1 MGFYSQITHI
11 LRAFSVLALSASFGV
26 SSAAAQT
33 PEYTYIGEIRTF
45 AFNYCPAGFLPAD
58 GRLVNITAYRDLFSI
73 IGTTYGSGPGQFAL
87 PNLINR
93 SVIGAGTST
102 AVGTAVGNSVV
113 TLQPNQVP
121 LVSHTHTATFT
132 PVIQNKDIT
141 VPATQG
147 TLAVTPKILVKQAT
161 GLNGMAA
168 GSTLSQGGSGQS
180 SAPIYA
186 PTSTAGNTVALGG
199 VSADIT
205 GVSST
210 NAITTTVPMVTGGSV
225 AISPSAA
232 AATQPVPTQ
241 SPALVMSV
249 CIAPTGIYPTRPS

>member
-1 MGFYSQITHI
+1 MGFHGQIAHT
-11 LRAFSVLALSASFGV
+11 LRVLSALTLSTSFGV

-33 PEYTYIGEIRTF
+33 PQYTYIGEIRTF

-58 GRLVNITAYRDLFSI
+58 GRLVNISTYTDLFSV

-87 PNLINR
+87 PNLIGR
-93 SVIGAGTST
+93 SVIGAGTPT

-121 LVSHTHTATFT
+121 LVNHIHNATFT
-132 PVIQNKDIT
+132 PVTQNKDIT

-147 TLAVTPKILVKQAT
+147 TLTVTPKILVKQAS
-161 GLNGMAA
+161 GLPGMAA
-168 GSTLSQGGSGQS
+168 GSTLSQGGTGPN

-186 PTSTAGNTVALGG
+186 PASTAGTTVALGG
-199 VSADIT
+199 VSADIA
-205 GVSST
+205 GVAST
-210 NAITTTVPMVTGGSV
+210 NASTTTVSLVTGGSV
-225 AISPSAA
+225 TISPSGA

-249 CIAPTGIYPTRPS
+249 CIAPTGIYPTRP